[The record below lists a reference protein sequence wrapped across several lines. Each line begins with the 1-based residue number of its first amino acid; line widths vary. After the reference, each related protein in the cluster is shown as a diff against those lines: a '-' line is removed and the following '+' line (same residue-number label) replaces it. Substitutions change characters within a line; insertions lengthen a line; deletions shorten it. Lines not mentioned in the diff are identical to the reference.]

1 MVSSMESWNRGMGE
15 RAEELEGV
23 GVLVR
28 RAELMVSRRKDKGDH
43 HTQRSQGGTP
53 PHPHL
58 QVWGVGREWE
68 CPLERGSTVSSG
80 RPKGECKEEEL
91 GWTREG
97 WGGGSHTHIDT
108 IPGEIGSGLLWGER
122 KGRGYPKHVQECG

>member
-43 HTQRSQGGTP
+43 HTQRSQRGTSPTHTYKSGG
-53 PHPHL
+53 
-58 QVWGVGREWE
+58 
-68 CPLERGSTVSSG
+68 
-80 RPKGECKEEEL
+80 
-91 GWTREG
+91 
-97 WGGGSHTHIDT
+97 
-108 IPGEIGSGLLWGER
+108 
-122 KGRGYPKHVQECG
+122 